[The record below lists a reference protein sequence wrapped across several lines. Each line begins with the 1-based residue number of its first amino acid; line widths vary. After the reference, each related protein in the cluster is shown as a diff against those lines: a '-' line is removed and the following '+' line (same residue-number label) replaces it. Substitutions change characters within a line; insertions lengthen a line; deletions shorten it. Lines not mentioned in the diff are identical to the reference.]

1 MKGGTTFKI
10 YSNSG
15 HYAIME
21 GFCPPLFYLTFLKG
35 LKTMSNTHKVK
46 VLEEAFY
53 KGGIRPVNSV
63 IDYEGDTIPS
73 WATLA
78 DGQASTV
85 QGSFKIENPTPPK
98 NTLKAP
104 KIGNKNNKNSQT
116 IVTIGSLPD
125 DKKAELIARAN
136 EAGVTEDI
144 NTLTLEAFEA
154 KMSKR
159 AEEKQIARLEE
170 LKTIAIEKYTL

>member
-1 MKGGTTFKI
+1 
-10 YSNSG
+10 
-15 HYAIME
+15 
-21 GFCPPLFYLTFLKG
+21 
-35 LKTMSNTHKVK
+35 MSNTHKVK

-78 DGQASTV
+78 NGQASTV

-170 LKTIAIEKYTL
+170 LKTIAIEKNIPFEQKEAPIDELIKELEEKINTFEGVKAE